1 MDYSIKSGFENC
13 KVGAKIFD
21 GTRIFN
27 GLLKD
32 ASSEELKELYLI
44 GIPYIKK
51 NKATKTKKKTRDN
64 NPKTPPPAIPPK
76 NE

>member
-1 MDYSIKSGFENC
+1 MDYSIESGFENC

-32 ASSEELKELYLI
+32 ASSEELKELHLI

-51 NKATKTKKKTRDN
+51 SKATKTKKKKRDN
-64 NPKTPPPAIPPK
+64 NPKKPTTAIPPK

>member
-1 MDYSIKSGFENC
+1 MNYSIKSGFENC

-44 GIPYIKK
+44 GIPHIKK
-51 NKATKTKKKTRDN
+51 SKATKTKKKKRDN

>member
-1 MDYSIKSGFENC
+1 MDYSIESGFENC

-32 ASSEELKELYLI
+32 ASSEELKELYLN
-44 GIPYIKK
+44 GIPHIKK
-51 NKATKTKKKTRDN
+51 SKATKTKKKKRDN
-64 NPKTPPPAIPPK
+64 SPKTPPPAIPPH
-76 NE
+76 E